1 MKKVLA
7 LVLVL
12 GMASLAQASLFT
24 GDLQISVNGAY
35 PDEVTL
41 MPSDTA
47 VLDIAVGGGIPA
59 GGYVDWVMV
68 AIDGPGSLDASKFT
82 SPFPNDEVNYGVSAY
97 NDAAGNGMPIPAD
110 DLTRLSSSIFG
121 GLYAYTTAIPQ
132 GATLFDNI
140 LFHCDDMG
148 DVIVK
153 IYSLDDSFEVLTLQ
167 DSILIH
173 QIPEPMTMSLL
184 ALGGLGLLRRRR

>member
-12 GMASLAQASLFT
+12 GLASIANASLFT
-24 GDLQISVNGAY
+24 GGLQISVNGAY
-35 PDEVTL
+35 PDEVTVK
-41 MPSDTA
+41 PSDTV
-47 VLDIAVGGGIPA
+47 VLDIAVGGIPA

-82 SPFPNDEVNYGVSAY
+82 SPFPNDEVNYSVSAY
-97 NDAAGNGMPIPAD
+97 NDAAGNGMPIPPD
-110 DLTRLSSSIFG
+110 DLASLSSSIFG

-140 LFHCDDMG
+140 LFHCDG
-148 DVIVK
+148 EGEVIVK
-153 IYSLDDSFEVLTLQ
+153 IYSLDDSFTQLTLQ
-167 DSILIH
+167 DSVLIH